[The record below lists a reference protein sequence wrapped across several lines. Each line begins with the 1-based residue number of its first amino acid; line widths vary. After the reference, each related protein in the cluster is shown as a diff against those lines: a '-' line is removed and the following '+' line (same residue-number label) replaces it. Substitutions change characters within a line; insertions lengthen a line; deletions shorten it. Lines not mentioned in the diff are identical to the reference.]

1 MTFEYVIY
9 SIKGVK
15 WEDILKSQAPIIPDG
30 GDIIDTHNFQTG
42 EPRFQAKE
50 MLTPF
55 PDQETVQVFCKDM
68 PSNFLKDNFQSSNID
83 IKAENFQFT
92 RLDILLEEN
101 QKVLSET
108 K

>member
-1 MTFEYVIY
+1 MIY
-9 SIKGVK
+9 YNQGVK

-55 PDQETVQVFCKDM
+55 PDQDETVQVFVEDCLLI
-68 PSNFLKDNFQSSNID
+68 FLKENFQSSNID